1 MNAIVIYK
9 SKYGSTKA
17 YAEWIAEELS
27 CSAVDVKSIKV
38 EDILGYDVIVYGCCL
53 YA

>member
-1 MNAIVIYK
+1 MNAIVLYK

-27 CSAVDVKSIKV
+27 CEVKEAKGV
-38 EDILGYDVIVYGCCL
+38 K
-53 YA
+53 